1 MTDKRDHRNLVR
13 TLIWE
18 IGAPLLVYY
27 ALHLLG
33 ASSLLSFAAATAVS
47 LGRILFV
54 AARDRR
60 LDGLAA
66 LMGVMFGLGLV
77 LTLVTGDPRVA
88 LAKDSVTT
96 GVAGLAFL
104 GSCLFGRPLMFAM
117 ARRIL
122 PEARQAEA
130 DERWRNDPRY
140 RSRLVV
146 LSLMWGVILLGE
158 ALVRIV
164 LVYSL
169 PVDVMVGLSHALQ
182 FAAIGLGVLGSI
194 GYARLV
200 RRQVALR

>member
-33 ASSLLSFAAATAVS
+33 ASSLVSFAAATAVS

-169 PVDVMVGLSHALQ
+169 PVDVMVGVSHALQ

>member
-27 ALHLLG
+27 GLHLLG

-122 PEARQAEA
+122 PEGRQAEA

-169 PVDVMVGLSHALQ
+169 PVDVMVGVSHALQ